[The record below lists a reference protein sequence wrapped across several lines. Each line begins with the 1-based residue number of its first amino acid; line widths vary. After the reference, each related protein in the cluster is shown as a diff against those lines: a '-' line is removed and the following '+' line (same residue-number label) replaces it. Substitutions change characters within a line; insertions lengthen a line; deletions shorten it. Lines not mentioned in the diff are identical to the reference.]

1 MKLIG
6 ILGGT
11 FDPIHYGHLRMAQE
25 LLQALNLDEVRFIP
39 AATPPHRDQPATSA
53 SHRAEMLRLA
63 IAGNPQFSLD
73 DRELQRNGP
82 SYTVDTLLSLREEL
96 GKSVSL
102 SLLLGS
108 DAFLG
113 LTSWHRWDELLSL
126 AHIVVAL
133 RPRAAPIP
141 RNMVEPLKALWQQHV
156 TTSIKDL
163 ARAGCGKI
171 LLHHITPLDISASKI
186 REQIARGSSP
196 RYLVPQSVINYIT
209 THQLYT

>member
-39 AATPPHRDQPATSA
+39 AATPPHRAQPATSA
-53 SHRAEMLRLA
+53 GHRAEMLRLA
-63 IAGNPQFSLD
+63 IADNPQFSLD

-133 RPRAAPIP
+133 RPRAAPNPENIA
-141 RNMVEPLKALWQQHV
+141 EPLKALWQQHV

>member
-25 LLQALNLDEVRFIP
+25 LLQALKLDEVRFIP
-39 AATPPHRDQPATSA
+39 AANPPHRDQPATSA

-73 DRELQRNGP
+73 DHELQRNGP

-96 GKSVSL
+96 GKGVSL

-108 DAFLG
+108 DVFLG

-126 AHIVVAL
+126 AHIVVAH
-133 RPRAAPIP
+133 RPHAVPNP
-141 RNMVEPLKALWQQHV
+141 ENMADPLKALWQQHN
-156 TTSIKDL
+156 TTSIEDL
-163 ARAGCGKI
+163 AKTSCGKI
-171 LLHHITPLDISASKI
+171 LLHHITPLDISATKI
-186 REQIARGSSP
+186 REQLAQGSSP
-196 RYLVPQSVINYIT
+196 RYLVPESVINYIT
-209 THQLYT
+209 THQLYA